1 MHNILLSL
9 RQRKILQS
17 LKYKTEYVTGKELAN
32 ELNVSSR
39 TIRNDINEINN
50 LLKESGIVI
59 ESKRSV
65 GYLLQTENSAELAHI
80 LKINASFLSRD
91 DRIRY
96 ILYRLC
102 VEEDPINLY
111 DLEDEMFISSTT
123 LDIDIQTLNKN
134 YILEYPFIKFY
145 KKKNFIS
152 LESDELKRRIILNHI
167 FTENWD
173 YNSTGNAFYNY
184 QGLDNDILVLIM
196 SEIKIY
202 LNEYNVRL
210 EDLSMVE
217 LGLGISIA
225 YFRIQNGFYI
235 TKTSSHTTNDKFSI
249 HLIDDILD
257 SLENKLDVKFPQ
269 NDRIPFYYFMASSK
283 LLNAKLLNF
292 RTVKDYF
299 DHEIIEMCDE
309 YIQKIKDVFHL
320 DFSSDEDFYITTLQL
335 FRSIKVPFRR
345 PNKLITQ
352 EYSLRTQYL
361 IEFEIAYLIQPLA
374 LKYFGSYFNYS
385 EITYLTFCIS
395 GALSYY
401 NRTLPKINTVIL
413 CHHNLSVAWNLKH
426 TVLENFSDFI
436 DIHELLPVYTKD
448 MREFNDIDLI
458 LSTVNKNMTTSVS
471 CKSLQIS
478 PFFTERDRHNLH
490 HYIHSTRIEHLYNNT
505 NLSLYDLLDNASWI
519 ESSNCSDFFDA
530 LKLLYNELTK
540 ELPLDVSFLAS
551 IMQRESILTFAHHPH
566 VSFVYQIGDYEK
578 TSACAMT
585 LDHRIQYHD
594 NKIRIIVLVA
604 IAKNDSNFIFKM
616 LNELFNSDFN
626 LNDLK
631 FLKTK
636 KEILNAL
643 KTYIL

>member
-1 MHNILLSL
+1 MQNILLSL
-9 RQRKILQS
+9 RQRKILQN
-17 LKYKTEYVTGKELAN
+17 LKYKTEYVTGEELAN

-50 LLKESGIVI
+50 LLKDSGIVI
-59 ESKRSV
+59 KSKRSV
-65 GYLLQTENSAELAHI
+65 GYLLQTKDSAELAHI
-80 LKINASFLSRD
+80 LKINDSFLSRD

-102 VEEDPINLY
+102 IEEDPINLY

-123 LDIDIQTLNKN
+123 LDIDIQTLKKN

-152 LESDELKRRIILNHI
+152 LESDELKRRLILNQI
-167 FTENWD
+167 FAENWD

-184 QGLDNDILVLIM
+184 PDLDNDILLLIM

-202 LNEYNVRL
+202 LGEYNVRL

-217 LGLGISIA
+217 LSLGISIT

-235 TKTSSHTTNDKFSI
+235 TKPSTHTTNDKFSI

-257 SLENKLDVKFPQ
+257 SLEDKLDIRFPP
-269 NDRIPFYYFMASSK
+269 NDRLPFYYFMASSK

-299 DHEIIEMCDE
+299 NHEIIEMCDE
-309 YIQKIKDVFHL
+309 YIQQIKEVFHL

-345 PNKLITQ
+345 PNNLITQ

-385 EITYLTFCIS
+385 EIAYLAFCIS

-401 NRTLPKINTVIL
+401 NRTLPKINAVIL

-436 DIHELLPVYTKD
+436 DIHELLPAYSKD
-448 MREFNDIDLI
+448 MREFNDTDLI
-458 LSTVNKNMTTSVS
+458 LSTVNKNMTNSVS

-478 PFFTERDRHNLH
+478 PFFTEKDRHNLR
-490 HYIHSTRIEHLYNNT
+490 HYIHSMRIETLYNNT
-505 NLSLYDLLDNASWI
+505 GLSLYDLLNNASWI
-519 ESSNCSDFFDA
+519 ENSNCCDFFDA

-540 ELPLDVSFLAS
+540 KLSLDVSFLAS
-551 IMQRESILTFAHHPH
+551 IMQRESILTFSYRPH
-566 VSFVYQIGDYEK
+566 ICCIYQIGDYEK

-585 LDHRIQYHD
+585 LNHRIKYHD
-594 NKIRIIVLVA
+594 NKIRIIILVA
-604 IAKNDSNFIFKM
+604 ISKNDSNFIFQM
-616 LNELFNSDFN
+616 LNEFFNSDFN
-626 LNDLK
+626 LTDLK

-636 KEILNAL
+636 KEILDVL
-643 KTYIL
+643 KKYIL